1 MTNTKDLFSLQNKVA
16 IVTGGAGRYGK
27 HFARGLAEAGAKVWI
42 VSRNG
47 DACADFA
54 AVLRDEGHAAASEAM
69 DMTNEDDLRRV
80 RDRVFAEDGRLDV
93 LVNNA
98 VIRPMKGYDDD
109 LDHWRKSID
118 VNATGMFACTRTFGE
133 PMEKQRGGSIINISS
148 IYGVV
153 SPDLR
158 AYGRQGDDFPP
169 DYMFHRS
176 GVVNFTRAMAMRFA
190 RFNVR
195 VNALSP
201 GGLDEPT
208 IPAHVREFYE
218 ARSPLGRFA
227 GPDDVKGALV
237 FLASDASAY
246 ITGHNLMVDGG
257 WTIF

>member
-1 MTNTKDLFSLQNKVA
+1 MANVKNLLSLDGKSA

-27 HFARGLAEAGAKVWI
+27 HICEGLAEAGAKVWV

-47 DACADFA
+47 EACAVFAESLRAKGFA
-54 AVLRDEGHAAASEAM
+54 ADSDSM
-69 DMTNEDDLRRV
+69 DMTSEADLNRV
-80 RDRVFAEDGRLDV
+80 KDRIMAEDGHIDI

-98 VIRPMKGYDDD
+98 VIRPMKSYDDD
-109 LDHWRKSID
+109 LKAWRESID

-133 PMEKQRGGSIINISS
+133 AMEQQRSGSIINISS

-158 AYGRQGDDFPP
+158 AYGRGGDDFPQ
-169 DYMFHRS
+169 DYMFHRG
-176 GVVNFTRAMAMRFA
+176 GVINFTHAMAMRFA

-195 VNALSP
+195 VNAVSP

-208 IPAHVREFYE
+208 IPAKTREFYE
-218 ARSPLGRFA
+218 SRSPLGRFA
-227 GPDDVKGALV
+227 ASDDIKGPIV
-237 FLASDASAY
+237 FLASDAAAY
-246 ITGHNLMVDGG
+246 VTGHNLMVDGG

>member
-1 MTNTKDLFSLQNKVA
+1 MTDTRQLLSLDGKTA
-16 IVTGGAGRYGK
+16 IITGGAGRYGK
-27 HFARGLAEAGAKVWI
+27 VFSRALAEAGAKVWI

-47 DACADFA
+47 ESCSACAAD
-54 AVLRDEGHAAASEAM
+54 LRACGFKADSDTM

-80 RDRVFAEDGRLDV
+80 RDRVLEQDGRLDI

-109 LDHWRKSID
+109 LEHWRESID
-118 VNATGMFACTRTFGE
+118 VNSTGIFAPTRIFGE
-133 PMEKQRGGSIINISS
+133 VMEKQRSGSIINISS

-176 GVVNFTRAMAMRFA
+176 GILNFTRAMAMRFA

-208 IPAHVREFYE
+208 IPAKTREFYE
-218 ARSPLGRFA
+218 ARCPMGRFA
-227 GPDDVKGALV
+227 TEDDVKGALV
-237 FLASDASAY
+237 FLASDASRY
-246 ITGHNLMVDGG
+246 VTGQNLIVDGG
-257 WTIF
+257 WTAF

>member
-1 MTNTKDLFSLQNKVA
+1 MTNVRELLTLEGKVS
-16 IVTGGAGRYGK
+16 IITGGAGRYGK
-27 HFARGLAEAGAKVWI
+27 HFARGLAEAGAKVWV

-47 DACADFA
+47 DACAEFA
-54 AVLRDEGHAAASEAM
+54 SVLRGEGHACASDAM
-69 DMTNEDDLRRV
+69 DMTSEDDIRRV
-80 RDRVFAEDGRLDV
+80 RERILAEDGRIDI

-98 VIRPMKGYDDD
+98 VIRPMKSYDDD
-109 LDHWRKSID
+109 LDHWRESID
-118 VNATGMFACTRTFGE
+118 VNSTGMFACTRSFGE
-133 PMEKQRGGSIINISS
+133 VMEGQGSGSIINIAS

-176 GVVNFTRAMAMRFA
+176 GVINFTRAMAMRFA
-190 RFNVR
+190 RFGVR

-208 IPAHVREFYE
+208 IPAPTREFYE
-218 ARSPLGRFA
+218 ARSPMGRFA

-246 ITGHNLMVDGG
+246 ITGQNLLVDGG

>member
-1 MTNTKDLFSLQNKVA
+1 MTDTRQLLSLDGKTA
-16 IVTGGAGRYGK
+16 IITGGAGRYGK
-27 HFARGLAEAGAKVWI
+27 VFSRALAEAGAKVWI

-47 DACADFA
+47 ESCAACAADLRA
-54 AVLRDEGHAAASEAM
+54 AGLKADSDAM

-80 RDRVFAEDGRLDV
+80 RDRVLGEDGRIDV

-109 LDHWRKSID
+109 LEHWRESID
-118 VNATGMFACTRTFGE
+118 VNSTGIFAPTRVFGE
-133 PMEKQRGGSIINISS
+133 AMEKQRGGSIINISS

-176 GVVNFTRAMAMRFA
+176 GILNFTRAMAMRFA

-208 IPAHVREFYE
+208 IPAKTREFYE
-218 ARSPLGRFA
+218 TRCPMGRFA
-227 GPDDVKGALV
+227 TEDDVKGALV
-237 FLASDASAY
+237 FLASDASRY
-246 ITGHNLMVDGG
+246 VTGQNLIVDGG
-257 WTIF
+257 WTAF